1 MPWNRARML
10 ANELATPP
18 PPEEVPIAD
27 AAGRVLAAPLCALAA
42 VPGFDSAAM
51 DGYAV
56 RGTGPWRLTGR
67 VLAGCPDPG
76 ALVDH
81 TAVEIATGAPVPA
94 GADRVLP
101 YEEAS
106 RGGELVTTLV
116 PDSGASD
123 SRGPDPRVLG
133 SRAHDSRAHD
143 PHAHDPHAHGPGR
156 VREHIRR
163 SGEDAVVGEVL
174 LPAGC
179 LVTAVVLG
187 MAASVGAD
195 TLWVVRRPRVRVLLT
210 GDEIVRAGLP
220 GPGQVRDA
228 LGPLLPP
235 LLAGFGA
242 DVTAVSSVGDRS
254 AGALTAALAATA
266 EDIAV
271 VCGASSVGPVDHL
284 HTALADLD
292 ATVHVDGVACR
303 PGRPQIL
310 ARRPARGTGTGW
322 IVGLPGNPYAA
333 LVAAYTLVQPLIA
346 GLTGRRL
353 PTLPTATVSGP
364 VRPVPGQT
372 RLVPVRWDGDGAVAI
387 PRDQPGYLGAAA
399 LADALAVIEPDWTPA
414 TPTGLIRQY

>member
-1 MPWNRARML
+1 ML

-18 PPEEVPIAD
+18 PPEEVPIGD

-42 VPGFDSAAM
+42 VPGFDNAAM

-94 GADRVLP
+94 GADRVVP

-106 RGGELVTTLV
+106 RGGELVTTVV
-116 PDSGASD
+116 PDSREPD
-123 SRGPDPRVLG
+123 SREPDSREPDSREHG
-133 SRAHDSRAHD
+133 SREHHLRA
-143 PHAHDPHAHGPGR
+143 PEPRAYGPGR

-179 LVTAVVLG
+179 LVTAVVVG

-195 TLWVVRRPRVRVLLT
+195 TLRVVRRPRVRVLLT

-242 DVTAVSSVGDRS
+242 DVTAVSSIGDRS

-310 ARRPARGTGTGW
+310 ARRSARASGTGTGTGW

-353 PTLPTATVSGP
+353 PALPTATVSGP

-372 RLVPVRWDGDGAVAI
+372 RLVPVRWDGDGAVVI
-387 PRDQPGYLGAAA
+387 PRDRPGYLGAAA
-399 LADALAVIEPDWTPA
+399 MADALAVIEPDWTPA
-414 TPTGLIRQY
+414 TPTGLILQR